1 MLVISYANQLY
12 LSGKFWVGEN
22 LSIINQWGNHKKKG
36 GGSNFEISVGGSK
49 NRGEGDTIFD
59 SNLVGG
65 ILEET
70 MVFDTSNMF
79 CMGIFKQRMKYL
91 QWEKNCH
98 VFM

>member
-1 MLVISYANQLY
+1 M
-12 LSGKFWVGEN
+12 GEN
-22 LSIINQWGNHKKKG
+22 LNNINQWGNHKKG
-36 GGSNFEISVGGSK
+36 GGEGGGNFEISVGGSK
-49 NRGEGDTIFD
+49 NGGDTIFD

-70 MVFDTSNMF
+70 MVFDTSNTF
-79 CMGIFKQRMKYL
+79 CMSIFKQRMKYL